1 MIRCAALQLVSGP
14 SLAGNLAR
22 VEALAQKAAGA
33 DVKLLVLPENFA
45 LFGNKS
51 GIAELARREADT
63 GELQSRLSAMARD
76 LKLTLIGGTIPVAS
90 DDGRSWASCFSFG
103 PDGESL
109 GCYRKIHLFDASVDD
124 ATGSYRESDDY
135 RPGEDVCVLDTAL
148 GRVGVAI
155 CYDLRFP
162 ALFQQMLSVGVD
174 IIVVPSAFT
183 RATGQAHWLPLL
195 RARAIECQSLVV
207 GANQGGEHA
216 GGRQTSG
223 GSVIIDAWGRVL
235 AEAGFGEGLVIAE
248 WNTQEQGEIRQRMP
262 VVEHRRRFDE

>member
-22 VEALAQKAAGA
+22 VEALAQKAAAA
-33 DVKLLVLPENFA
+33 DAKLLVLPENFA
-45 LFGNKS
+45 LFGNKT
-51 GIAELARREADT
+51 GIVELARREADFA
-63 GELQSRLSAMARD
+63 ELQTWLSAMARD
-76 LKLTLIGGTIPVAS
+76 LKLTLIGGTVPVAS
-90 DDGRSWASCFSFG
+90 EDGRSWASSFSFG

-124 ATGSYRESDDY
+124 TTGSYRESDDY
-135 RPGEDVCVLDTAL
+135 RPGEEVCVLNTSL

-162 ALFQQMLSVGVD
+162 TLFQKMLSLGVD

-195 RARAIECQSLVV
+195 RARAIECQCLVV
-207 GANQGGEHA
+207 GANQGGEHD

-223 GSVIIDAWGRVL
+223 GSAIVDAWGRVL
-235 AEAGFGEGLVIAE
+235 AEAGFGEGLVIAD
-248 WNTQEQGEIRQRMP
+248 WNKPEQASIRQRMP
-262 VVEHRRRFDE
+262 VLEHRRRFE